1 MQRVQKDQTILNFI
15 FRFLWIS
22 TKRDY
27 LVRIICTALIFHM
40 TLCMVRGRWNIILNL
55 KKTVSHLRKIIYQA
69 YV

>member
-1 MQRVQKDQTILNFI
+1 MQRVQKDQTILKFI
-15 FRFLWIS
+15 FKIF

-27 LVRIICTALIFHM
+27 LVRIICTALIFYM